1 VPRSWKTLG
10 MVRTS
15 IREGPIVVGRE
26 AELAAVAA
34 FVDARPA
41 TARALVV
48 KGEAGIGKT
57 TLVRALRDRA
67 RSAGLRVLARP
78 SAASRRFRTRAWATF
93 WPTQVTPSPM
103 EVVLDDSTV
112 LALNEK
118 SAPPRL
124 RHGWARRM
132 ALHWKTTKPTMPE
145 HEWPEVATF
154 TNLTD

>member
-1 VPRSWKTLG
+1 
-10 MVRTS
+10 MVSTS

-57 TLVRALRDRA
+57 TLLRALRDAHEARACACWRA
-67 RSAGLRVLARP
+67 RRR
-78 SAASRRFRTRAWATF
+78 ASRRFRTRAWATF

-103 EVVLDDSTV
+103 EVVLDDSTA

-132 ALHWKTTKPTMPE
+132 ALYWKTTKPRCRNMSGLRLRRSRT
-145 HEWPEVATF
+145 
-154 TNLTD
+154 